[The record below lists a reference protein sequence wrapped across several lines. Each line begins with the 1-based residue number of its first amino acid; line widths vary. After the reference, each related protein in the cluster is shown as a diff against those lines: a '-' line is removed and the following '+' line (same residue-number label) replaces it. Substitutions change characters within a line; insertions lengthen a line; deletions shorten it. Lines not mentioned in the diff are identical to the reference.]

1 MTDDNHAAGYD
12 FVRLGEGLA
21 KSLVR
26 AAEDQ
31 LAKAQAIL
39 DQSNSLADIMLTQV
53 RAQTAQIEEMNKRFT
68 QCGEQM
74 LDVHRMLNGDDR
86 PSHNAEPPTHEDM
99 KSRLR
104 VLPPRPQ

>member
-86 PSHNAEPPTHEDM
+86 PSPAQSSTHEDM